1 MSHIMIRW
9 SPCFNWKSRPVA
21 AEYPQIADQI
31 RQAIENV
38 YYGIKQPKQALD
50 DDAKDPK
57 VLGW

>member
-1 MSHIMIRW
+1 MIRW